1 LEGTEAAPRINGRT
15 SAKMALL
22 GGQLGD
28 LPLPVHRHAMRTE
41 DAEDGRQNPEPQI
54 SQINT
59 DTKLPNR
66 ERRSSRGQKNPK
78 LRER

>member
-1 LEGTEAAPRINGRT
+1 
-15 SAKMALL
+15 MAVF

-41 DAEDGRQNPEPQI
+41 DGRQNPEPQI

-59 DTKLPNR
+59 DAKLPNR
-66 ERRSSRGQKNPK
+66 ERQSSRGHKNPK